1 MKIFFIFSM
10 TYVNILESICIFV
23 MGSYEKSV
31 IYWK

>member
-23 MGSYEKSV
+23 EQFFLKNGEL
-31 IYWK
+31 